1 MENNK
6 KQSIYILTSE
16 DVDRIDHLIGVVA
29 TAVSE
34 LLVAKRV
41 RIPSAPE
48 WLPAEEQCKS
58 STCPVIERLSCSDV
72 ETPGGVDHGQHD
84 IKKEA
89 QYISLK

>member
-48 WLPAEEQCKS
+48 WLPAEEQLLDEMNDLS
-58 STCPVIERLSCSDV
+58 SE
-72 ETPGGVDHGQHD
+72 VDQ
-84 IKKEA
+84 
-89 QYISLK
+89 SRV